1 MTQEELMI
9 GNWVAYKNDF
19 PNKHLQGMIGTVV
32 GIAGRIDIRT
42 TDGKFHDSEHPN
54 WLQPVPLTKE
64 ILDKNFRGYPQ
75 RYNGWNDVIY
85 YDVKDEYEIHLTGND
100 VSLNINYDDSE
111 HAAHDKIYL
120 FDLPYVH
127 TLQHALR
134 LIGYDKEVII

>member
-1 MTQEELMI
+1 MNVKELMLEDYV
-9 GNWVAYKNDF
+9 WSVANVAPFQVDIYCLKDFVENDEIF
-19 PNKHLQGMIGTVV
+19 RQ
-32 GIAGRIDIRT
+32 DI
-42 TDGKFHDSEHPN
+42 EPII
-54 WLQPVPLTKE
+54 LTKE
-64 ILDKNFRGYPQ
+64 ILDKNFRGYSQ